1 MADAW
6 YCQVLRLWRWF
17 GLIMLPNHEDSEQ
30 LQIRCP
36 ACGQRFKVGNDL
48 LDRMVECGTCEHRF
62 RIDDDAILRNKKFYP
77 GERRNPRL
85 DGFARVPHA
94 PSVPPNLLA
103 VQYGDEPA
111 HESFEPPAP
120 QRTMAAVAGCL
131 GMLLAGLLL
140 TLGAKRNGA
149 LDGFDTSSRL
159 ALAAFAGVLGGGMVI
174 YGNPRGRKKAA
185 LLALLTCVVLI
196 TLPFLFRGGSVPL
209 GSGVV
214 MAKLPDSES
223 EPVVLK
229 DESTDLASVIGLQ
242 PLIKENALLAS
253 KDGSKAI
260 GIWFRQLQFTNKLLV
275 RDYMIRV
282 TGADVSSSIY
292 PREGEDWL
300 MVLTG
305 VSAPIEEIAILAGR
319 IGHDEDS
326 THILTK
332 LGVIEVVVDNN
343 VFVEGPAD
351 KLQDKSNPAFYD
363 LNRRELD
370 SIDLERSR
378 KAVKRLADAEPKLY
392 RDDICRRLVQLL
404 KEADAPMGGDLCRAL
419 GAWSDP
425 GDDKAV
431 AAAVKA
437 LRKLMN
443 SGMVPPREMVE
454 FLVVR
459 KFKEV
464 APLLDKLWAADATVW
479 ELLYGDLGPVIEPLV
494 LAQIKEASSTLR
506 HSALRLLAKV
516 GGKASLPVIAAL
528 RGGADTELRVLIE
541 RAETAIHGRVGQ

>member
-1 MADAW
+1 MLGIAKGSATGD
-6 YCQVLRLWRWF
+6 VL
-17 GLIMLPNHEDSEQ
+17 GLNMLSNHEDSEQ

-48 LDRMVECGTCEHRF
+48 LDRMVECGNCENRF
-62 RIDDDAILRNKKFYP
+62 RIDDDTILRTKKFYP
-77 GERRNPRL
+77 GERHDPRL

-94 PSVPPNLLA
+94 PA
-103 VQYGDEPA
+103 VQSILQSVQYAGEPA
-111 HESFEPPAP
+111 HGSFEPPAP

-131 GMLLAGLLL
+131 GMTLAGLLL
-140 TLGAKRNGA
+140 TLGARRSGA
-149 LDGFDTSSRL
+149 LDGFETPSRV

-174 YGNPRGRKKAA
+174 YGNPRGRKKAV
-185 LLALLTCVVLI
+185 LLVVLACAVLVS
-196 TLPFLFRGGSVPL
+196 LPFMFREGSVPL
-209 GSGVV
+209 GRGMVL
-214 MAKLPDSES
+214 AKLPEL
-223 EPVVLK
+223 EPEPMVAK

-260 GIWFRQLQFTNKLLV
+260 GVWFRQLQFTNKLLV

-300 MVLTG
+300 MVLSG
-305 VSAPIEEIAILAGR
+305 VSAPIEEIALLAGR
-319 IGHDEDS
+319 IGHDQDS

-332 LGVIEVVVDNN
+332 LGVIEVVVDNS

-351 KLQDKSNPAFYD
+351 KLQDKTNPAFYD

-378 KAVKRLADAEPKLY
+378 KAVKRLAEAEPKLY

-419 GAWSDP
+419 TTWSDP
-425 GDDKAV
+425 GDEKAV

-437 LRKLMN
+437 LRKLQV
-443 SGMVPPREMVE
+443 SGMIPPREMVE

-459 KFKEV
+459 KSTEV
-464 APLLDKLWAADATVW
+464 APLLDKLWASDATIW
-479 ELLYGDLGPVIEPLV
+479 EQLYGDLGPSIEPLI
-494 LAQIKEASSTLR
+494 LSQLKQASSTLR

-516 GGKASLPVIAAL
+516 GGKASLPVITAL